1 MDDQTLR
8 PAVGSIE
15 AGYLFEFRED
25 GVYLT
30 IYPDAADGL
39 AFELSDIRQVLHDHG
54 VIDYDIITLSQ
65 IVREA
70 AGEPRKLASSYGSPE
85 DMAEL
90 EKQQQVQKEEKPVE
104 EDQKK
109 AGIIVDISHD
119 KMLATIRYDTNVGR
133 LLPTYEEVRQA
144 LQDAGVTYGINPDA
158 IKKGIESLS
167 PFVAAQGQPPRHGE
181 NARIERHFDLGVK
194 GRPKVD
200 EYDRVDFKDMNLFV
214 LARKGDLLAVRIPQT
229 PGEAGRDVY
238 GRDINARNGKPIPM
252 PQGNNT
258 EISGENE
265 LIALIDGQIVDTG
278 KKISIDPHLLIKGG
292 VGVGTGNIDFVGSVE
307 IKGNVEAGFNVK
319 ATGDVQVGGMVS
331 GGNVEGRNVFVNGGV
346 NGMNRGKIRAEEDVH
361 ATFAENAEIE
371 AGRDIYLRDVALH
384 SMLTAGKRI
393 YLEEKRGMI
402 AGGKCAAGEEIRCKI
417 VGNPASVVT
426 RLSVGVNPQLQK
438 KYRDLCREYK
448 ESKDRLRQINQML
461 NTLSKI
467 DISRLPQER
476 INQINA
482 LTRSQFPLA
491 GKIKRDEQE
500 IQALGEEL
508 SQMQNGKIRVSDT
521 IFPGVKVSIN
531 SIIMNVQS
539 EIMRTTLT
547 VKDERVDIG
556 PY

>member
-8 PAVGSIE
+8 PAVGSKE

-65 IVREA
+65 ILREA
-70 AGEPRKLASSYGSPE
+70 AGEPRKLATSYGLPE
-85 DMAEL
+85 EIAEQ
-90 EKQQQVQKEEKPVE
+90 ENQQAQPEQENPVE
-104 EDQKK
+104 EEQKP

-119 KMLATIRYDTNVGR
+119 KMIATIRYDTNVGR
-133 LLPTYEEVRQA
+133 KLPTYEDVRQA
-144 LQDAGVTYGINPDA
+144 LTDTGVVFGIDVDA
-158 IKKGIESLS
+158 IRRGIESLS
-167 PFVAAQGQPPRHGE
+167 PFVAAKGQSPRHGE
-181 NARIERHFDLGVK
+181 NARIERHFDLGIK

-214 LARKGDLLAVRIPQT
+214 LAKKGDLLAVRIPQT
-229 PGEAGRDVY
+229 QGEPGRDVY
-238 GRDINARNGKPIPM
+238 GREINARNGKPIPM

-258 EISGENE
+258 EITGDNE

-278 KKISIDPHLLIKGG
+278 KKISVDPHLLIQGG
-292 VGVGTGNIDFVGSVE
+292 VGVGTGNIDFIGSVE
-307 IKGNVEAGFNVK
+307 VKGNVEAGFNVK
-319 ATGDVQVGGMVS
+319 ATGDVQIGGMVS

-346 NGMNRGKIRAEEDVH
+346 NGMNRGKIRADEDVH
-361 ATFAENAEIE
+361 ASFAENAEIE
-371 AGRDIYLRDVALH
+371 AGRDIYIRDVSLH
-384 SMLTAGKRI
+384 SALTAGKRI
-393 YLEEKRGMI
+393 YMEEKRGMLT
-402 AGGKCAAGEEIRCKI
+402 GGRCAAGEEIRCKI

-426 RLSVGVNPQLQK
+426 RLSVGVNPQLEK

-448 ESKDRLRQINQML
+448 ESKERLRQINQML

-521 IFPGVKVSIN
+521 IYPGVKISIN
-531 SIIMNVQS
+531 SVIMNVQS
-539 EIMRTTLT
+539 EIKRTTLT

>member
-8 PAVGSIE
+8 PAVGSKE

-54 VIDYDIITLSQ
+54 VVDYDIITLSQ
-65 IVREA
+65 ILREA
-70 AGEPRKLASSYGSPE
+70 AGEPRKLAATYGLPEEESDELQSPQ
-85 DMAEL
+85 D
-90 EKQQQVQKEEKPVE
+90 QQEQPVE
-104 EDQKK
+104 EEQKP
-109 AGIIVDISHD
+109 AGIIVDISRD
-119 KMLATIRYDTNVGR
+119 KMTATIRYDTNVGR
-133 LLPTYEEVRQA
+133 MLPSYEDVQQA
-144 LQDAGVTYGINPDA
+144 LTDTGVVFGIDTDA
-158 IKKGIESLS
+158 IRKGIESLS
-167 PFVAAQGQPPRHGE
+167 PFVAAMGQAPKHGE
-181 NARIERHFDLGVK
+181 NARIERHFDLGIK

-200 EYDRVDFKDMNLFV
+200 AYDRVDFKNMNLFV
-214 LARKGDLLAVRIPQT
+214 LAKKGDLLAVRIPQT
-229 PGEAGRDVY
+229 QGEPGRDVY
-238 GRDINARNGKPIPM
+238 GREINARNGKPIPM

-258 EISGENE
+258 EITGDNE

-278 KKISIDPHLLIKGG
+278 KKISIDPHLLIQGG
-292 VGVGTGNIDFVGSVE
+292 VGVGTGNIDFIGSVE
-307 IKGNVEAGFNVK
+307 VKGNVEAGFTVK
-319 ATGDVQVGGMVS
+319 ATGDIQIGGMVS

-361 ATFAENAEIE
+361 AAFAENAEIE
-371 AGRDIYLRDVALH
+371 AGRDIYIRDVSLH
-384 SMLTAGKRI
+384 SALTAGKRI
-393 YLEEKRGMI
+393 YMEEKRGMLT
-402 AGGKCAAGEEIRCKI
+402 GGRCAAGEEIRCKI
-417 VGNPASVVT
+417 VGNLASVVT
-426 RLSVGVNPQLQK
+426 RLSVGVNPQLEK
-438 KYRDLCREYK
+438 KYRELCREYK
-448 ESKDRLRQINQML
+448 ESKERLRQINQML

-521 IFPGVKVSIN
+521 IYPGVKISIN
-531 SIIMNVQS
+531 SVIMNVQS
-539 EIMRTTLT
+539 EIKRTTLT